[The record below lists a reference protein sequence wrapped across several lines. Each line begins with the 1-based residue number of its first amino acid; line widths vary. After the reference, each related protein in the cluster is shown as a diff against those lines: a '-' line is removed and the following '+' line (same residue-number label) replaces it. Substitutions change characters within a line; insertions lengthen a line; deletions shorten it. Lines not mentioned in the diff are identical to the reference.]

1 MRNPPFALKA
11 LIGLV
16 VTAVIAVAGFLGTR
30 FAQGA
35 FDEQY
40 RIWVTLGETG
50 QGVISGSDVVLR
62 GVIVGEVG
70 EIRLDDELRAVIEL
84 VLEPDLQVPEDA
96 TIAVTG
102 KTLLGEK
109 QIEIRP
115 DGPLAE
121 GPFIADGGSIDDPDQ
136 VVELQDVLSE
146 LDEVLGAIDPTDLAV
161 LVDDGLGAFVGQDA
175 QIA

>member
-1 MRNPPFALKA
+1 MAGSAALRA
-11 LIGLV
+11 LAGLAI
-16 VTAVIAVAGFLGTR
+16 TAVLAAVGFVGTR

-40 RIWVTLGETG
+40 RFTVTLGETG
-50 QGVISGSDVVLR
+50 QGLISGSDVVAR

-70 EIRLDDELRAVIEL
+70 EIRLGDDLQAVVEL
-84 VLEPDLQVPEDA
+84 VLEPQYRIPRDA
-96 TIAVTG
+96 VFAVTG

-109 QIEIRP
+109 QVEIRF
-115 DGPLAE
+115 DGAFDE
-121 GPFIADGGSIDDPDQ
+121 GEAIADGEVVDDPER